1 MSALFLIRSYVKFYL
16 SLFIYFLF
24 LFSCRENDLA
34 EVASLSED
42 KDLPQIVM
50 ENAEIEFNDSS
61 RLQAIIAGGL
71 VESFTYFDEDND
83 VQDQKLVMSKGVNGR
98 FYSEQGVVN
107 SVLTANN
114 AVRYEKEKKT
124 EIDGNVVVVNSQGDS
139 LSTEFLLWDE
149 KSETISSNRK
159 VRVKTSDEII
169 FAEGFSSDMNFQEY
183 TFKKVTGTISL
194 N

>member
-1 MSALFLIRSYVKFYL
+1 MKFYL